1 MKIFGYDHI
10 IGNPVKRQKIKD
22 TIRFWFTCFVIA
34 FACIGLGNTIYFVW
48 RLFHG

>member
-22 TIRFWFTCFVIA
+22 TIRFWFMCFVSA
-34 FACIGLGNTIYFVW
+34 FACIGFGNTLYFVW